1 VKGNGDLCIA
11 GNSVNYGDITGS
23 PDICDV
29 SLFFNNPPY
38 LVYNLGSVGPN
49 VNWCPSANCSTLGI
63 STPASFDLLISP
75 NPATDRVR
83 IEGLDT
89 RPQDIVL
96 LDVHGRACPVRS
108 TWSSGVLVLERGDLP
123 AVTYL
128 LRLTDRDGRIRHARI
143 VMAGQ

>member
-1 VKGNGDLCIA
+1 MRIGPVYA
-11 GNSVNYGDITGS
+11 GPQHSADESLITS
-23 PDICDV
+23 
-29 SLFFNNPPY
+29 SPPY
-38 LVYNLGSVGPN
+38 LDLNFGSVGPN